1 MQKLQTVEVAATENP
16 DGSVI
21 WLHGLGA
28 DGHDFEAIVPEMNLP
43 ADLDLR
49 FVFPHAPVRPVTL
62 NGGMAMRAWYDI
74 FSLDRGGPVDEEGI
88 RQSAAILGSLV
99 EQEHDRGVPYANIV
113 VAGFSQ
119 GGAIASHFALRFSQR
134 LAGLMALSTYLPL
147 QGTLQAEVS
156 DADKAQP
163 ADLRIFMAHVPLRSK
178 MVTGHWFELSPRWQI
193 LGRSSGQ
200 VVKKKLVSSFVP
212 GEMCLFNMNQDKLP
226 FLSRW
231 LYLLKPKIYKEHY
244 VKPTNAFNDK

>member
-1 MQKLQTVEVAATENP
+1 MNGVQKLQTVEVAASENP

-28 DGHDFEAIVPEMNLP
+28 DGHDFEAIVPQLRLP

-74 FSLDRGGPVDEEGI
+74 ISLDRDGPVDEEGI

-99 EQEHDRGVPYANIV
+99 EREHERGVAYDKMI

-119 GGAIASHFALRFSQR
+119 GGAIASHFALRFPKR

-147 QGTLQAEVS
+147 HETLQAEVT
-156 DADKAQP
+156 DADNAQP
-163 ADLRIFMAHVPLRSK
+163 RDLRIFMAHGSFDPVLPVQLGSASRD
-178 MVTGHWFELSPRWQI
+178 VITELGYTVEWSEYPMPHAVCPEEI
-193 LGRSSGQ
+193 G
-200 VVKKKLVSSFVP
+200 
-212 GEMCLFNMNQDKLP
+212 DI
-226 FLSRW
+226 SRW
-231 LYLLKPKIYKEHY
+231 L
-244 VKPTNAFNDK
+244 AGCFAGDKR

>member
-1 MQKLQTVEVAATENP
+1 MSSSEQSCYYAQLSGTGRNGVQKLQTVEVAATEKP

-74 FSLDRGGPVDEEGI
+74 VSLDRDGPVDEEGI

-156 DADKAQP
+156 DSDKAQP
-163 ADLRIFMAHVPLRSK
+163 ADLRIFMAHGTFDPVLP
-178 MVTGHWFELSPRWQI
+178 MQ
-193 LGRSSGQ
+193 LGSASRDAAIALGYSVEWSEYPMAHAVCPQ
-200 VVKKKLVSSFVP
+200 
-212 GEMCLFNMNQDKLP
+212 EIADI
-226 FLSRW
+226 SRW
-231 LYLLKPKIYKEHY
+231 LGGCF
-244 VKPTNAFNDK
+244 AGDKR